1 MTLGEKIQKHR
12 KEKSMS
18 QEELAALL
26 GVSRQ
31 AVSKWELNDT
41 IPDTENVIQLG
52 KILEVSL
59 DYLLKPERETPDE
72 GGDTVTAGNV
82 TAGSFQAYDPS
93 GSGTCGTGGQTKN
106 SMCGNGDRE
115 NPGRP
120 KKRRW
125 GLIGWVIYLVALII
139 FLVVMLEKSS
149 FAVGVMYGI
158 NITVLAVFVYIV
170 WLLIKAL
177 KKYIQ
182 K

>member
-1 MTLGEKIQKHR
+1 MTLGEKIQKYR
-12 KEKSMS
+12 KERRMS
-18 QEELAALL
+18 QEDLAALL

-52 KILEVSL
+52 RILGVSL
-59 DYLLKPERETPDE
+59 DYLLTPERESHDECGKVGPEKPD
-72 GGDTVTAGNV
+72 
-82 TAGSFQAYDPS
+82 
-93 GSGTCGTGGQTKN
+93 
-106 SMCGNGDRE
+106 R
-115 NPGRP
+115 PG
-120 KKRRW
+120 KRGRALVGW
-125 GLIGWVIYLVALII
+125 GIYLAVVMI
-139 FLVVMLEKSS
+139 FLVMMWWNSS
-149 FAVGVMYGI
+149 FGVGVANAV

>member
-72 GGDTVTAGNV
+72 GGD
-82 TAGSFQAYDPS
+82 
-93 GSGTCGTGGQTKN
+93 TKN

>member
-52 KILEVSL
+52 RILGVSL
-59 DYLLKPERETPDE
+59 DYLLKPEQKTPE
-72 GGDTVTAGNV
+72 AGGDTVSAGDAPEENSE
-82 TAGSFQAYDPS
+82 ARGA
-93 GSGTCGTGGQTKN
+93 SGTG
-106 SMCGNGDRE
+106 SCGNSRQME
-115 NPGRP
+115 NSTCGNDNTEKTGRP
-120 KKRRW
+120 KNRKW
-125 GLIGWVIYLVALII
+125 LLIGLGICLAALLI
-139 FLVVMLEKSS
+139 FLAVMLENAS
-149 FAVGVMYGI
+149 FAVGLIYVIDIM
-158 NITVLAVFVYIV
+158 VLAVFIYIV
-170 WLLIKAL
+170 GLLIKAL

>member
-12 KEKSMS
+12 KEKRMS
-18 QEELAALL
+18 QEDLAALL

-52 KILEVSL
+52 RILGVSL
-59 DYLLKPERETPDE
+59 DYLLIPERESHDECGKAGPEKPDRP
-72 GGDTVTAGNV
+72 GKRGRALAG
-82 TAGSFQAYDPS
+82 
-93 GSGTCGTGGQTKN
+93 
-106 SMCGNGDRE
+106 
-115 NPGRP
+115 
-120 KKRRW
+120 W
-125 GLIGWVIYLVALII
+125 GIYLALVMI
-139 FLVVMLEKSS
+139 FLVIMWWNSS
-149 FAVGVMYGI
+149 FGVVLANAV

-170 WLLIKAL
+170 RLLIKAL

>member
-12 KEKSMS
+12 KEKRMS
-18 QEELAALL
+18 QEDLAALL

-52 KILEVSL
+52 RILGVSL
-59 DYLLKPERETPDE
+59 DYLLIPERESHDECGKTGPEKPD
-72 GGDTVTAGNV
+72 
-82 TAGSFQAYDPS
+82 
-93 GSGTCGTGGQTKN
+93 
-106 SMCGNGDRE
+106 R
-115 NPGRP
+115 PG
-120 KKRRW
+120 KRGRALVGW
-125 GLIGWVIYLVALII
+125 GIYLAVVMI
-139 FLVVMLEKSS
+139 FLVIMWWNSS
-149 FAVGVMYGI
+149 FWVGLANAV
-158 NITVLAVFVYIV
+158 NITVLAFFVYIV